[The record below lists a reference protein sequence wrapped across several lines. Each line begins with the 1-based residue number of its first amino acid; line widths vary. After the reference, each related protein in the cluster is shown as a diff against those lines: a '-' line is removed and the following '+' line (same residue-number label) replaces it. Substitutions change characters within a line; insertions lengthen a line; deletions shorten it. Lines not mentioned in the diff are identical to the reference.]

1 MKDLNFKNSN
11 KKIPGSSARIQSP
24 LVTGR
29 PTKQSPSRKGEPAIE
44 EKPSRKVRR
53 NSSGQFTKQ
62 SSSKRPHDSRKP
74 KNEPKEN
81 GVAKK
86 AKTEPK
92 LSSPMSPAA
101 KRSTKNMKGLTG
113 KHIFSQVIVGAC

>member
-1 MKDLNFKNSN
+1 M
-11 KKIPGSSARIQSP
+11 
-24 LVTGR
+24 TGR

-92 LSSPMSPAA
+92 LSSASPMSPAA

-113 KHIFSQVIVGAC
+113 KQIFSQVIVGAC